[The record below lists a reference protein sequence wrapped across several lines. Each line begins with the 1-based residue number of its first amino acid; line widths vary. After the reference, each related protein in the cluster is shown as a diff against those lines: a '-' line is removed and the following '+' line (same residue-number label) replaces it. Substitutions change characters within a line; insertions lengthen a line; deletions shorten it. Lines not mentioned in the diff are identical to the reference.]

1 MMEDSMP
8 PRKRGS
14 TTLEASETKI
24 GEAVPRAVIDT
35 VNEVVGVSPQIN
47 PVEEIAEVRG
57 QLETL
62 RSQIADA
69 TAKIGSG
76 ARQAGRQAEA
86 SAKLYP
92 MSSVLAVAGLAA
104 LFVLAV
110 TGLRSAP
117 SRSRSQQMLDGLQD
131 LYDRTRGRF

>member
-1 MMEDSMP
+1 MP
-8 PRKRGS
+8 PRKRGAP
-14 TTLEASETKI
+14 TLEASETKI
-24 GEAVPRAVIDT
+24 GEAIPRAVIDT
-35 VNEVVGVSPQIN
+35 ANQVVGVSPRLD
-47 PVEEIAEVRG
+47 PTEEIAEVRG

-62 RSQIADA
+62 RSRIADA

-86 SAKLYP
+86 TPKLYP

-104 LFVLAV
+104 LFVVAV

-117 SRSRSQQMLDGLQD
+117 KRSRSERIVDGLHD
-131 LYDRTRGRF
+131 LYDRTRRRF